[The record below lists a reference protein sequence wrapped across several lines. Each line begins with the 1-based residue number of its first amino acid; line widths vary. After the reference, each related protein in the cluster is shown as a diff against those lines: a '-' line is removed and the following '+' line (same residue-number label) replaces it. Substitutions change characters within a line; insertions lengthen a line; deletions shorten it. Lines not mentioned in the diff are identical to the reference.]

1 MSAASLL
8 TPALVTAEEFGRR
21 PDSGPPEELVRGRI
35 VPMSRPNRRQGQIG
49 CKAGRI
55 LGSFAD
61 EHDLGHVLS
70 NGAGI
75 ITERGPDTVRG
86 ADVAF
91 YSYARLPRGPLAP
104 SYGPEVPEL
113 VVEVVSPSD
122 RWPKVLA
129 KVAEYLEAGVTVVV
143 VVVLDDPPP
152 TARLFR
158 ADGTTRELGPD
169 DDLAFPD
176 LLPGFSVPVRQFFA

>member
-1 MSAASLL
+1 MSSASLL
-8 TPALVTAEEFGRR
+8 TPALMTAEEFDRR
-21 PDSGPPEELVRGRI
+21 PDSGPPEELVRGKI
-35 VPMSRPNRRQGQIG
+35 VPLPQPNRRHGQI
-49 CKAGRI
+49 CYKSARI
-55 LGSFAD
+55 FGDFVD
-61 EHDLGHVLS
+61 GHDLGHILT
-70 NGAGI
+70 NDAGI

-122 RWPKVLA
+122 RWPKILA
-129 KVAEYLEAGVTVVV
+129 KVAECLEAGVTVVV
-143 VVVLDDPPP
+143 VLDEPPP
-152 TARLFR
+152 TVRLFR

-169 DDLAFPD
+169 DELAFPD
-176 LLPGFSVPVRQFFA
+176 LLPGFSVLVRQFFA